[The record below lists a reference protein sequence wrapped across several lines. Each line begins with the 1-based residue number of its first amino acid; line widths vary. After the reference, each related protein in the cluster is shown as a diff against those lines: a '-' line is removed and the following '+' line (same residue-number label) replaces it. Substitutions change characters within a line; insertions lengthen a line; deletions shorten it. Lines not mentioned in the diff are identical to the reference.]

1 MMILYKY
8 IMLYIMQHTMNDIVR
23 HLNDKAALL
32 LIVGAVGCFNNDSTN
47 CMLGDLSV
55 YFHY

>member
-1 MMILYKY
+1 
-8 IMLYIMQHTMNDIVR
+8 MQHTMNDIVR
-23 HLNDKAALL
+23 HLSDKAALL